1 MKKDKKKSETERERE
16 REREIL
22 VADHSSRSMG
32 SRGRTGATAEFEFP
46 LRIFIVLAYDVP
58 HLRNKLAGEP
68 SRFLYAAPIYAITS
82 QQSFF
87 MFHPPPILSSPRRQD
102 LKYLWV
108 HVKNRKSCSFLDK
121 IQMKLAC
128 AHI

>member
-1 MKKDKKKSETERERE
+1 
-16 REREIL
+16 
-22 VADHSSRSMG
+22 MG
-32 SRGRTGATAEFEFP
+32 SRGRTGAAAEFEFP
-46 LRIFIVLAYDVP
+46 LRLFIVVTSDVP

-87 MFHPPPILSSPRRQD
+87 MFRPSPLLSSPRRQD

-121 IQMKLAC
+121 IQMKLVC
-128 AHI
+128 ADI